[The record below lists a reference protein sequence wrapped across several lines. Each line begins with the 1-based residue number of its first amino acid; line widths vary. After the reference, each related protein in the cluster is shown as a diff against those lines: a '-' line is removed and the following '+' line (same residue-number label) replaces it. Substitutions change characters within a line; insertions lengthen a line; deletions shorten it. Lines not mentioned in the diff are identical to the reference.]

1 MTHKIAIIKTKDMYY
16 NYGDDNEMIAMSI
29 TNWSEVSDEDF
40 GILQKA
46 KYSRN
51 FDILEQPV
59 STPEF
64 VVQTVADYIKETRK
78 AEEKEKE
85 EKQKREAAALV
96 RKHKKELKTR
106 ESKLELL
113 KKLQAEL
120 AV

>member
-16 NYGDDNEMIAMSI
+16 NYGDDHELIATSI
-29 TNWSEVSDEDF
+29 TEWTEVSDSDF
-40 GILQKA
+40 NILQKA
-46 KYSRN
+46 RFNRN

-64 VVQTVADYIKETRK
+64 VAHTVADYIKEAKK

-85 EKQKREAAALV
+85 EKQKRDAAALV
-96 RKHKKELKTR
+96 RKNKKELKTR
-106 ESKLELL
+106 ESRLELL
-113 KKLQAEL
+113 RKLQAEL